1 MKVIEYDCRITPGN
15 LMRIL
20 MLVSLLLA
28 TMLLPI
34 AQAAEMI
41 KPSQPIPGRYI
52 VVLDVKLVAGVA
64 SPLLRTL
71 AAQLAR
77 LHGGKI
83 LHTYENVL
91 GGFALQIDAQG
102 AAALAQNARVLF
114 IEQDSRR
121 FISATQR
128 NAPWGLDRIDHA
140 ALPLDGAYRYDATGQ
155 GVQVYVIDTGIRASH
170 QDFGGRVAKGY
181 SVVSDGRGTD
191 DCLGHGTH
199 VAGIIGGAQFGV
211 AKGVTL
217 VPVRVLDCRGSGT
230 TSDVIAGIDWLTA
243 RRIKPAV
250 ANLSLGGEV
259 SRALDRAVQQSI
271 DSGVTYTVA
280 AGNGN
285 RDACEG
291 SPSRVGAA
299 LTVAASNQRDER
311 AGFSDKGR
319 CVDLFAPGE
328 DITSA
333 GHRSNAGAARLTG
346 TSMSAPHVAGAA
358 ALILGG
364 SPRASPAQV
373 SSTLLQNASTNRIRD
388 TAGSPNRLL
397 FIRASGNDTVP
408 PQPSPGQPSSAPP
421 RDEGAAQ
428 GDGVVCDILSIFGG
442 CE

>member
-1 MKVIEYDCRITPGN
+1 MRN
-15 LMRIL
+15 LTL
-20 MLVSLLLA
+20 LCLLLA
-28 TMLLPI
+28 AMLLPI
-34 AQAAEMI
+34 AQAGEMVT
-41 KPSQPIPGRYI
+41 PSRPIPGRYI

-71 AAQLAR
+71 ATQLAR

-128 NAPWGLDRIDHA
+128 NPSWGLDRIDRP

-170 QDFGGRVAKGY
+170 QDFGGRVIKGY
-181 SVVSDGRGTD
+181 SAIRDGRGTD

-243 RRIKPAV
+243 RRVKPAV

-259 SRALDRAVQQSI
+259 SRSLDRAVQQSI
-271 DSGVTYTVA
+271 DSGVTYVVA

-285 RDACEG
+285 RDACDG

-299 LTVAASNQRDER
+299 LTVAASTRRDQRAE
-311 AGFSDKGR
+311 FSDKGR

-333 GHRSNAGAARLTG
+333 GHRSDSAAARMTG
-346 TSMSAPHVAGAA
+346 TSMSSPHVAGAA
-358 ALILGG
+358 ALILAGNT
-364 SPRASPAQV
+364 RASPAQV
-373 SSTLLQNASTNRIRD
+373 ASVILQNASANRISD
-388 TAGSPNRLL
+388 SSGSPNRMLY
-397 FIRASGNDTVP
+397 IRASGNETP
-408 PQPSPGQPSSAPP
+408 PPAQPPP
-421 RDEGAAQ
+421 
-428 GDGVVCDILSIFGG
+428 GDGSDQGEGVLCDIFSIFGG